1 LITLK
6 DIKDNPDIREMINA
20 SNRALEV
27 LGYTEHGMRHVGW
40 VSKTAAGILSDLGYD
55 KRTVELAEI
64 TGYLHD
70 VGNLV
75 NRVNHGIS
83 GAVMVLPMLLRM
95 GMPMAEAVQISTA
108 IGNHEEQVG
117 KPVSAITD
125 ALIIADKADAHRSR
139 VRKGKY
145 DSLDIHD
152 RVNYA
157 IKSSAVQT
165 DAENKTISFVLSMD
179 ENSCIMDFFTIYLE
193 RMRFCSKAAQH
204 LGCSFRLYIN
214 GTQMN
219 LEP

>member
-1 LITLK
+1 MITLR
-6 DIKDNPDIREMINA
+6 DIKVNPDIREMINA

-95 GMPMAEAVQISTA
+95 GMPMAEAVQISTE

-157 IKSSAVQT
+157 IKSSTVQT

>member
-1 LITLK
+1 MITLK
-6 DIKDNPDIREMINA
+6 DIKDNPDITEMINA

-83 GAVMVLPMLLRM
+83 GAVMVLPMLIRM
-95 GMPMAEAVQISTA
+95 GMPISEAVQISTA
-108 IGNHEEQVG
+108 IGNHEEEVG
-117 KPVSAITD
+117 KPVSAITA

-145 DSLDIHD
+145 DPSDIHD

-157 IKSSAVQT
+157 IKSSTVQT

-179 ENSCIMDFFTIYLE
+179 ENSCIMDFFTIYLD

>member
-1 LITLK
+1 MITLK

-95 GMPMAEAVQISTA
+95 GMPMAEAVQI
-108 IGNHEEQVG
+108 
-117 KPVSAITD
+117 
-125 ALIIADKADAHRSR
+125 ALR
-139 VRKGKY
+139 
-145 DSLDIHD
+145 
-152 RVNYA
+152 
-157 IKSSAVQT
+157 
-165 DAENKTISFVLSMD
+165 
-179 ENSCIMDFFTIYLE
+179 
-193 RMRFCSKAAQH
+193 
-204 LGCSFRLYIN
+204 
-214 GTQMN
+214 
-219 LEP
+219 